1 MTLLIGERY
10 RPKLAQGLAAQGID
24 VFWLPDNAAL
34 DPRLAGHADLSVFVC
49 KDRAVVA
56 ESLTS
61 AFPRIVNYLT
71 NRGYKAVRSGRQG
84 QAYPTDAGLCVC
96 RTGRYTIYNPGTADP
111 AVLEMLDG
119 VPVRVSQG
127 YAKCAVMV
135 VDDHSIV
142 TADAGVSRAAK
153 NAGMDVLDIAPGH
166 IVLDGYGY
174 GFIGGASFII
184 NDHAVVFTGR
194 LDDHPDK
201 DRILTFLAEHGKKPV
216 FLTDDPIFDIGGAI
230 PV

>member
-10 RPKLAQGLAAQGID
+10 RLKLAQSLAAQGID

-34 DPRLAGHADLSVFVC
+34 DKRLAGHADLSVFVR

-56 ESLTS
+56 EGLYC
-61 AFPRIVNYLT
+61 FDIVNHLT
-71 NRGYKAVRSGRQG
+71 NRGYKTVSSGRQG
-84 QAYPTDAGLCVC
+84 PAYPQDAGLCVC
-96 RTGRYTIYNPGTADP
+96 WTGRYTIYNPRTADP
-111 AVLEMLDG
+111 AVLELIGG

-127 YAKCAVMV
+127 YTKCAALV

-153 NAGMDVLDIAPGH
+153 TAGMDVLVIAPGH
-166 IVLDGYGY
+166 IALDGYRY

-184 NDHAVVFTGR
+184 NDNTVAFTGT
-194 LDDHPDK
+194 LDEHPDR
-201 DRILTFLAEHGKKPV
+201 DSILTFLAEHGKKPV
-216 FLTDDPIFDIGGAI
+216 FLTEGPIFDIGGAI
-230 PV
+230 SV